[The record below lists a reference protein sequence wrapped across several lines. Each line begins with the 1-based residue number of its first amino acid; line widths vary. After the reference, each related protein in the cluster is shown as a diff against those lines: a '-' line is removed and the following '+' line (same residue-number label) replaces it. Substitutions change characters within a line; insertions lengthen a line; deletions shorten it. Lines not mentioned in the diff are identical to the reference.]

1 MENTT
6 VLSLE
11 NNRAQIFG
19 EISDDKIEIFESNGE
34 TFYELK
40 INVARLS
47 GVVDKIPV
55 TISKN
60 LVESQRFEMKKG
72 NKIALCGEFRS
83 RNFQEDGKSH
93 LILTLFAKEFLS
105 GESIDERETNKIFL
119 SGFLCKKP
127 SYRDT
132 PFGRQICD
140 ILLAV
145 NRPHKKKS
153 DYIPCII
160 WGRNAV
166 FVKDLEVGTKI
177 NLTGRIQSRIY
188 TKNHEDGTTTEHTAY
203 EISVNNF
210 KIEKQSDDVKVE
222 A

>member
-11 NNRAQIFG
+11 SNRAQIFG
-19 EISDDKIEIFESNGE
+19 EISDDKIESFESNGE
-34 TFYELK
+34 TFYEIK
-40 INVARLS
+40 INVSRLS

-60 LVESQRFEMKKG
+60 LIESQKFEMKKG

-93 LILTLFAKEFLS
+93 LILTLFAKEILS
-105 GESIDERETNKIFL
+105 SENINDKETNKIFL

-188 TKNHEDGTTTEHTAY
+188 TKNHEDGTTSEHTAY

>member
-60 LVESQRFEMKKG
+60 LVESQRFELKKG
-72 NKIALCGEFRS
+72 NKIALGGEFRS

-93 LILTLFAKEFLS
+93 LILTLFAKEFLIV
-105 GESIDERETNKIFL
+105 ESIDERETNKIFL

-177 NLTGRIQSRIY
+177 NLAGRIQSRIY

>member
-11 NNRAQIFG
+11 NNRAQLFG

-60 LVESQRFEMKKG
+60 LVESQRFELKKG

-83 RNFQEDGKSH
+83 RNFQEDG
-93 LILTLFAKEFLS
+93 
-105 GESIDERETNKIFL
+105 
-119 SGFLCKKP
+119 
-127 SYRDT
+127 
-132 PFGRQICD
+132 
-140 ILLAV
+140 
-145 NRPHKKKS
+145 
-153 DYIPCII
+153 
-160 WGRNAV
+160 
-166 FVKDLEVGTKI
+166 
-177 NLTGRIQSRIY
+177 
-188 TKNHEDGTTTEHTAY
+188 
-203 EISVNNF
+203 
-210 KIEKQSDDVKVE
+210 
-222 A
+222 

>member
-60 LVESQRFEMKKG
+60 LVESQRFELKKG
-72 NKIALCGEFRS
+72 NKIALGGEFRS

>member
-6 VLSLE
+6 VLNLE
-11 NNRAQIFG
+11 NNKAQILG
-19 EISDDKIEIFESNGE
+19 EISDQKIESFESNGE
-34 TFYELK
+34 IFYELK
-40 INVARLS
+40 IKVSRLS
-47 GVVDKIPV
+47 GVIDTIPV
-55 TISKN
+55 TVSKN
-60 LVESQRFEMKKG
+60 LIESQKFDLKKG
-72 NKIALCGEFRS
+72 NKIALSGEFRS

-93 LILTLFAKEFLS
+93 LILTLFAKEILS
-105 GESIDERETNKIFL
+105 ADNINEKETNKIFL

-166 FVKDLEVGTKI
+166 FVKDLEVGTKM
-177 NLTGRIQSRIY
+177 NLIGRIQSRIY
-188 TKNHEDGTTTEHTAY
+188 TKNHEDGTATEHTAY

-210 KIEKQSDDVKVE
+210 KIEKQVEEIKVE

>member
-60 LVESQRFEMKKG
+60 LVESQRFELKKG

-93 LILTLFAKEFLS
+93 LILTLFAKEFLI

>member
-60 LVESQRFEMKKG
+60 LVESQRFELKKG

>member
-60 LVESQRFEMKKG
+60 LVESQRFELKKG
-72 NKIALCGEFRS
+72 NKIALGGEFRS

-203 EISVNNF
+203 EISVNSF